1 MFQSGE
7 MRFTRDHEW
16 VRVDGDAMVM
26 GITVY
31 AAQQL
36 GDIVFVE
43 LPDTGR
49 TFEAEGELCVVES
62 VKAASEVYAPISGK
76 VVGQNT
82 ALRDEP
88 TIVNDDPEGAGW
100 MVKFEAADPNELN
113 KLLTREQYDE
123 LLQGIS

>member
-16 VRVDGDAMVM
+16 VRVEGDVMVM
-26 GITVY
+26 GITAY
-31 AAQQL
+31 AANQL

-82 ALRDEP
+82 ALINEP

-100 MVKFEAADPNELN
+100 MVKFKATDPNDLN

>member
-16 VRVDGDAMVM
+16 VRVEGDVMVM
-26 GITVY
+26 GITAY
-31 AAQQL
+31 AANQL

-82 ALRDEP
+82 ALINEP

-100 MVKFEAADPNELN
+100 MVKFKATDPNELN